1 MSAKLIDR
9 DLGWSEFFK
18 NVSKMDDAR
27 VRVGLLDDGEE
38 YPEGGISVAE
48 VGAINEFGTENGH
61 IPSRSFIRSTFDDKR
76 AELVALAEMLTQR
89 ILFGKSTVDD
99 AMGLL
104 GATLAN
110 AIKMTIR
117 NSGPGLDGEQ
127 WDRNAE
133 STARAKAAIGKTAKF
148 FKRPA
153 RNLGEA
159 LAQAGALAAVKP
171 LIDTSRLLNSITW
184 AVET

>member
-9 DLGWSEFFK
+9 DLGWAEFFK

-27 VRVGLLDDGEE
+27 VRVGLLDDGEA
-38 YPEGGISVAE
+38 YPDGAISVAE
-48 VGAINEFGTENGH
+48 VGAIQEFGTEDGS
-61 IPSRSFIRSTFDDKR
+61 IVSRSFLRSTFDNKR
-76 AELVALAEMLTQR
+76 EELVALAEMLTQR
-89 ILFGKSTVDD
+89 CLFGKSTVED

-104 GATLAN
+104 GSTLAN
-110 AIKMTIR
+110 AVKMTIR
-117 NSGPGLDGEQ
+117 NGGPGLDGEQ
-127 WDRNAE
+127 WRKNSEA
-133 STARAKAAIGKTAKF
+133 TARAKAAVGKTAKF